1 MMVKQ
6 ALHRGFFGLFVCL
19 TMCASF
25 QAIAQQA
32 GLPYPSKSIRIVVPF
47 APGGPADLLG
57 RLVATGLGTAL
68 GQPVVVDNRT
78 GAGGGVGAEFVAKSA
93 PDGYTLLVSNVGDTI
108 SPALYKSMPF
118 SYERDLIPVSLVAST
133 PFVIVVN
140 PGVPV
145 RTTAELIQLARSKPG
160 SVTFGSAG
168 IGVASHLSGE
178 LFKQMAGIDIVHVP
192 YKGQAPATTD
202 LLGGQITFMFNNPI
216 ISLPYAKSGKLR
228 AIAVTGTERIEAA
241 PDIPTVA
248 ESGLPGFEAG
258 TWFGIVAPAGTP
270 REIVDRLNREIGAVT
285 REPDYIAR
293 IEKLGYATTHTTPDE
308 MRALIRRDGA
318 RWGTLIK
325 GANIRAE

>member
-6 ALHRGFFGLFVCL
+6 ALHRGLPGLLVCL
-19 TMCASF
+19 AMCASF
-25 QAIAQQA
+25 QAMAQQA
-32 GLPYPSKSIRIVVPF
+32 GLPYPNKSIRIVVPF
-47 APGGPADLLG
+47 APVGPADLLG
-57 RLVATGLGTAL
+57 RLVATGLGSAL

-78 GAGGGVGAEFVAKSA
+78 GAGGGVGAEFVAKAA

-118 SYERDLIPVSLVAST
+118 NYERDLIPVSLVAST

-270 REIVDRLNREIGAVT
+270 APIIQRLFTEIARTVST
-285 REPDYIAR
+285 REAK
-293 IEKLGYATTHTTPDE
+293 EKLAAQGVVAIGNSPAE
-308 MRALIRRDGA
+308 FGKLIQADLKKWA
-318 RWGTLIK
+318 RVIQVGKISP
-325 GANIRAE
+325 E

>member
-1 MMVKQ
+1 MHS
-6 ALHRGFFGLFVCL
+6 HRRGLRRLFAVL
-19 TMCASF
+19 VSCA
-25 QAIAQQA
+25 AMHAGAQQA
-32 GLPYPSKSIRIVVPF
+32 GATYPNRPVRVVVPF

-57 RLVATGLGTAL
+57 RLVATGLGTAF

-118 SYERDLIPVSLVAST
+118 SYERDLVPVSLVAST

-140 PGVPV
+140 PAVPV
-145 RTTAELIQLARSKPG
+145 RTTAELIQLARAKPG

-216 ISLPYAKSGKLR
+216 ISLPHAKSGKLR

-241 PDIPTVA
+241 PEIPTVA

-270 REIVDRLNREIGAVT
+270 APIIQRLYTEIARTVST
-285 REPDYIAR
+285 REAK
-293 IEKLGYATTHTTPDE
+293 EKLAAQGVVAIGNSPAEFGKLIQADLKKWARVIQVGKITPE
-308 MRALIRRDGA
+308 
-318 RWGTLIK
+318 
-325 GANIRAE
+325 